1 MKGELTTTASDR
13 LWTHLCRP
21 SLSQC
26 DAGQQDLLSQLFAHE
41 VDPHVQAV
49 RPHAQGVGQ
58 VVPGWLGSTKVIV
71 HEADR
76 RSGPTSEFSLHPVE
90 TASMNADSHKK
101 RFIGSSFR

>member
-1 MKGELTTTASDR
+1 MSRR
-13 LWTHLCRP
+13 LPLQIERTHLCRP

-26 DAGQQDLLSQLFAHE
+26 DAGQQDLLSLSQLLAHE

-49 RPHAQGVGQ
+49 SPHAQGVGQ
-58 VVPGWLGSTKVIV
+58 VVLGSLGSTKVIV

-76 RSGPTSEFSLHPVE
+76 RSGPTSESSLHPVD

-101 RFIGSSFR
+101 RFIAAPFA